1 MRSRVTAPLKPC
13 IIACI
18 SLGEKQKKTELTTG
32 EWQLCGKCFKDL
44 KFYNEIVKYLLSG
57 VTVSDSEQYS
67 AVYLNE

>member
-1 MRSRVTAPLKPC
+1 MS
-13 IIACI
+13 
-18 SLGEKQKKTELTTG
+18 QKKTELTTG